1 MVPGGAKVAAQEV
14 PRTQLIF
21 KVSDTLPGA
30 ATAAA
35 ERHTLLSNTAW
46 GALATTTTVASRFA
60 AGVLV
65 ARLLGA
71 DRAGEVLYLL
81 WVADFLVVTV
91 TFAFP
96 WVAARFVAVLRG
108 EDRRDEA
115 DALSQWLYRRYLLMA
130 AAGALLA
137 VNGAAQAAGA
147 SGRGRPVALVLG
159 LDFFVLALSTYY
171 SAHLAGRQE
180 FQISARIAGASAVA
194 LLGGVIVGVPLWGV
208 GGVLLAY
215 LAASLP
221 GAALSLRCL
230 RLTQKPAVLKPE
242 LRSQLLRYA
251 LFAWVSAFLSAFV
264 WSRNEMFFIERS
276 LGDFWVAMFAVGISM
291 ASLATQ
297 GPMLLTSALLPHF
310 AQLAGAGRV
319 DALRARYATATRL
332 LALVLFP
339 LCFGLSSLMPELLPF
354 LYGPDY
360 AAAVPSAMVL
370 VAFAALSFGIAVSA
384 GLQALDRVWVS
395 ALTAAV
401 GSIAAVL
408 VGVFLIPRTGIMGA
422 VWSRSLIQAIITA
435 ASVIYLWRRHGWGFP
450 LLPLAKISIAALACA
465 LCSGATVMLF
475 GHITG
480 VLIAVPTGALV
491 YLGLLP
497 ALRIIESRDALLLR
511 ELTGRLPTPFA
522 SLALAVL
529 RIVTAS
535 TPRES
540 PADQAPPLA

>member
-1 MVPGGAKVAAQEV
+1 MVPGGAKVSAEEV
-14 PRTQLIF
+14 PRTQPIF
-21 KVSDTLPGA
+21 KASDTVPGV

-35 ERHTLLSNTAW
+35 ERHMLVSNTAW

-96 WVAARFVAVLRG
+96 WVATRFVAVLLG
-108 EDRRDEA
+108 EDQRDQA
-115 DALSQWLYRRYLLMA
+115 DAVSQWLYRRYLLMA

-137 VNGAAQAAGA
+137 VLGAAQAGA
-147 SGRGRPVALVLG
+147 SGRGQPVALVLG
-159 LDFFVLALSTYY
+159 LYFFVLALSTYY

-180 FQISARIAGASAVA
+180 FQISARIAGASALA
-194 LLGGVIVGVPLWGV
+194 LLAGVIVGAPLWGV
-208 GGVLLAY
+208 GGVVVAY

-230 RLTQKPAVLKPE
+230 RLTQKPAVLKPG
-242 LRSQLLRYA
+242 LRPQLLRYA

-264 WSRNEMFFIERS
+264 WSRNEVFFIERS
-276 LGDFWVAMFAVGISM
+276 LGHFWVAMFTVGISM

-297 GPMLLTSALLPHF
+297 GPMLLTSALMPHF

-332 LALVLFP
+332 LALMLFP
-339 LCFGLSSLMPELLPF
+339 LCFGLSSLMPVLLPF
-354 LYGPDY
+354 LYGPEY

-370 VAFAALSFGIAVSA
+370 VAFAALSFGIAGSS
-384 GLQALDRVWVS
+384 GLQVLDRIWVS
-395 ALTAAV
+395 ALTGAV

-422 VWSRSLIQAIITA
+422 VWSRSLIQTIMTA
-435 ASVIYLWRRHGWGFP
+435 ASVVYLWRRHSWSFP
-450 LLPLAKISIAALACA
+450 LVPLAKISVAALACA
-465 LCSGATVMLF
+465 VCSGATVMLF
-475 GHITG
+475 GHIAG

-491 YLGLLP
+491 YLGILP

-511 ELTGRLPTPFA
+511 ELTGRLPTPFVP
-522 SLALAVL
+522 LALAVL
-529 RIVTAS
+529 RIVTTSA
-535 TPRES
+535 PHES
-540 PADQAPPLA
+540 PADQVPPLA